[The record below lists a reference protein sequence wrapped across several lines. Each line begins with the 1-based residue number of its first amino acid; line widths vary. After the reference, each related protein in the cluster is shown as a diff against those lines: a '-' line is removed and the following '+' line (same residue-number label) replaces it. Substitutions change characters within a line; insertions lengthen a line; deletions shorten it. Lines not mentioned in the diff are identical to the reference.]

1 MVQKLKIILPETEA
15 ANFKNVSIMKKLFLI
30 GLVLGL
36 LTNGNCFSQ
45 GVSSDQTT
53 TLNTSAPYKEQASV
67 TNNANF
73 SYNVHCNVNSNYMIL
88 EVYGLQK
95 MQLFEI
101 KDQSGNTVY
110 SGGLTQSQ
118 IIETST
124 WKSGIYYVYL
134 ANKVERFVVSK

>member
-1 MVQKLKIILPETEA
+1 
-15 ANFKNVSIMKKLFLI
+15 MKKLFLI

-45 GVSSDQTT
+45 GVSSDQETSF
-53 TLNTSAPYKEQASV
+53 NTKTAAV
-67 TNNANF
+67 TEHAATSNTAF
-73 SYNVHCNVNSNYMIL
+73 TYNVHCNVNSNFMIL

-101 KDQSGNTVY
+101 KDQSGTTVY

>member
-1 MVQKLKIILPETEA
+1 
-15 ANFKNVSIMKKLFLI
+15 MKKLFLI
-30 GLVLGL
+30 GLVVGL

-45 GVSSDQTT
+45 GVSSDETSS
-53 TLNTSAPYKEQASV
+53 LNTTALFKEQA
-67 TNNANF
+67 NNVNF
-73 SYNVHCNVNSNYMIL
+73 SFNIHCNINSNYMIL

-101 KDQSGNTVY
+101 RDQNGNSVY

-118 IIETST
+118 LIETST
-124 WKSGIYYVYL
+124 WKSGVYYVYL

>member
-1 MVQKLKIILPETEA
+1 
-15 ANFKNVSIMKKLFLI
+15 MKKLFLI

-67 TNNANF
+67 TNNANS